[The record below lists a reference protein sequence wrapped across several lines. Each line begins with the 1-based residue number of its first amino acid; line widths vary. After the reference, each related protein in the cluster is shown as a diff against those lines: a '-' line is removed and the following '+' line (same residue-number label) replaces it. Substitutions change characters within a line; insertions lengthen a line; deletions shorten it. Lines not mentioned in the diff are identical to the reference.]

1 MERER
6 PSQRTV
12 SIQTLGDLGER
23 TQLFAYCSR
32 CRHSSELDLSAL
44 RERHGVQLSLKRL
57 RARLRCSRCGAR
69 SVETM
74 HVWDVG
80 PPTRA

>member
-1 MERER
+1 MPGHR
-6 PSQRTV
+6 PSQWPVAIR
-12 SIQTLGDLGER
+12 SIGDLGER
-23 TQLFAYCSR
+23 SHLYAYCNA

-44 RERHGVQLSLKRL
+44 RERYGVQLSLKRL
-57 RARLRCSRCGAR
+57 RARLGCSRCGAR

>member
-1 MERER
+1 VEREGPRQR
-6 PSQRTV
+6 PVAIR
-12 SIQTLGDLGER
+12 TLGDLGER